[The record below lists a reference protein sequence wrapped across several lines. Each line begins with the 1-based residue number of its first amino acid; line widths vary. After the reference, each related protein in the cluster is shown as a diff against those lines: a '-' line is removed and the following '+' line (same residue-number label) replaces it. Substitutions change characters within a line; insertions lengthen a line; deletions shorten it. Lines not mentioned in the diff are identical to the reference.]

1 MSHSTRYILLFLL
14 GALSFRGA
22 VAQINFTFTETDAG
36 CNGSSLGKIIITV
49 SQTNPPYTYS
59 WSNGETSNV
68 VEDLAVGTYTLTITD
83 DTGADTTL
91 SFSITEV
98 ECEMLPDI
106 AFTPNGDGYNDTW
119 FIQNAQY
126 FDNALVQVFDRL
138 GALVFESDGLYKAW
152 DGKNKLGIPVP
163 DSSYYYLVYKKKDE
177 KSNIKKGTVSILR

>member
-14 GALSFRGA
+14 GVLSFRAA
-22 VAQINFTFTETDAG
+22 VAQINFTVEETDAG

-68 VEDLAVGTYTLTITD
+68 AEDLAVGTYTLTITD

-138 GALVFESDGLYKAW
+138 GALVFESDGLYKTW

-177 KSNIKKGTVSILR
+177 KSTIKKGTVSILR

>member
-1 MSHSTRYILLFLL
+1 MSTYKKCMLLVLL
-14 GALSFRGA
+14 SLLSATGAFSQISFT
-22 VAQINFTFTETDAG
+22 VSETDAG
-36 CNGSSLGKIIITV
+36 CNGSSLGEIIVTV
-49 SQTNPPYTYS
+49 SQTHPPYTYS

-68 VEDLAVGTYTLTITD
+68 AEDLAVGTYTLTITD

-91 SFSITEV
+91 SFSITEL

-119 FIQNAQY
+119 FIQNSQY